1 MPAEVQGK
9 KRARATY
16 EEVLSLEV
24 KHAEETQAFG
34 SRTTALNNF
43 VHDDRYDHLL
53 AAQEELAR
61 VQRAVIE
68 AEEQVERLRA
78 KFLETA
84 RVKMPEAPDPEGYES
99 YGPGQFVKDESGNA
113 GIVSSTTCERNRAWG
128 IVGWQVTNCMMEP
141 FYKTSHMSEL
151 TITDLATANG
161 IRENYSE

>member
-1 MPAEVQGK
+1 MPAEAQSN

-16 EEVLSLEV
+16 EEILSLEV
-24 KHAEETQAFG
+24 EHAEEAQAFG
-34 SRTTALNNF
+34 SRTIALNNF
-43 VHDDRYDHLL
+43 VHDDRYDELL
-53 AAQEELAR
+53 AAQDELAR
-61 VQRAVIE
+61 IRWAEIE
-68 AEEQVERLRA
+68 AEKQVDILRA

-84 RVKMPEAPDPEGYES
+84 RVKMPEASDPEAYEN